1 MVMDK
6 KDKKRLEVLR
16 QKIDKTQKLI
26 HAAQSQPD
34 DPLELIELKRQL
46 AVLLSDVEDLKQ
58 K

>member
-1 MVMDK
+1 MAMDK

-26 HAAQSQPD
+26 QAAQSQPD
-34 DPLELIELKRQL
+34 DPLDLIELKRQL
-46 AVLLSDVEDLKQ
+46 TVLLSEVEELKQ